1 MNVSRRLVPPVRINE
16 AILLIILIWLVGMYK
31 RGAHSN
37 KKIFRRKAQRKMV
50 YTAELYCG

>member
-1 MNVSRRLVPPVRINE
+1 MSRRLVPPVRINE

-37 KKIFRRKAQRKMV
+37 KKKKKKGPKENGV
-50 YTAELYCG
+50 HC